1 MNSNDKKD
9 ESQELTTFDTKAS
22 QKKLASENPSKET
35 LEILALVKS
44 LIKSDVQKSKDI
56 ADLKA
61 AIQDEHSNNSKAQE
75 ALNESFNATLKS
87 AIQEEYSKST
97 KAQNE
102 LKDSF
107 NSALKA
113 AIKDIQKSNTD
124 FINKKFEELT
134 SEDSDFAKVFS
145 SIEENMNA
153 MNESII
159 NLYQNLDTSDLKA
172 NVETLSEQVSDMLE
186 ASVDGHKIMS
196 KFKDDAMK
204 SLDKLAGA
212 STNLDDKF
220 IGKTEE
226 LKVVL
231 EQMTKATAALGRTA
245 EDTVR
250 KANAQLMRSV
260 DESKNNIIDL
270 SKDLHIEIRDTGK
283 TVNESVRINGVNVA
297 NNIGVLISDS
307 AKSSQSLKSSA
318 DKANEVVYEL
328 NASIE
333 KTEILIKKADIK
345 KEELQPI
352 LTTSFKVLKE
362 LTDIADG
369 LSISLADDQSAG
381 DAK

>member
-9 ESQELTTFDTKAS
+9 ESQEPAPLHTKTS
-22 QKKLASENPSKET
+22 QKKLTGENPSKET

-56 ADLKA
+56 ADLKSA
-61 AIQDEHSNNSKAQE
+61 IQDEQANNSKAQVALKESFNTTLKTAIQDEHLKSAKAQHE
-75 ALNESFNATLKS
+75 LKESFNSTLKV
-87 AIQEEYSKST
+87 
-97 KAQNE
+97 
-102 LKDSF
+102 
-107 NSALKA
+107 
-113 AIKDIQKSNTD
+113 AIKDILKSNTD

-134 SEDSDFAKVFS
+134 SEESDFAKVFS

-159 NLYQNLDTSDLKA
+159 NLYQNLDTSDLKT

-186 ASVDGHKIMS
+186 ASADGHKIMS

-212 STNLDDKF
+212 SANLDDKF

-231 EQMTKATAALGRTA
+231 EQVTKATATLSRTA
-245 EDTVR
+245 DDTVR
-250 KANAQLMRSV
+250 RTNAQLTRSV

-270 SKDLHIEIRDTGK
+270 SKDLHNEIRDTGK

-297 NNIGVLISDS
+297 NNIDVLISDS
-307 AKSSQSLKSSA
+307 AKSSQNLRASA

-328 NASIE
+328 NSSIE
-333 KTEILIKKADIK
+333 KTETLIKKADIK
-345 KEELQPI
+345 KEELLPM
-352 LTTSFKVLKE
+352 LTTSVKVLKE

-369 LSISLADDQSAG
+369 LSISLADDQSSG